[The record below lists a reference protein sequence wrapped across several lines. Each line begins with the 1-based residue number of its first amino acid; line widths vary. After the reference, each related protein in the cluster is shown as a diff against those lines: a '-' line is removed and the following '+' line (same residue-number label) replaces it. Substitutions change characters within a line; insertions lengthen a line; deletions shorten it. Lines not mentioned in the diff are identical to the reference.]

1 MNKKD
6 AKRAAELLLNIN
18 AITIKPRNPFK
29 FTSGILSPIY
39 IDNRLVM
46 SFPKVRK
53 KIIEFYVQ
61 IIKEKI
67 GLDKIDLLSGTATA
81 AIPHTAFLSQRLN
94 IPMIYVRDTKKGH
107 GKENQ
112 IEGKISK
119 GQMVLVIE
127 EHVSTG
133 GSLIGNVK
141 AVRDAG
147 GKVDFAI
154 VTTTFLIDAAD
165 ENFKKEKV
173 KVFTITDF
181 EVIID
186 TAIKNNFMMKK
197 DRKIVREWAKDP
209 KGWGKKFGFEK

>member
-1 MNKKD
+1 MSKDNSKKA
-6 AKRAAELLLNIN
+6 AKLLLDIN
-18 AITIKPRNPFK
+18 AISIKPQNPFK

-53 KIIEFYVQ
+53 KIINFY
-61 IIKEKI
+61 IETIKEKI
-67 GLDKIDLLSGTATA
+67 GLKNIDLLSGTATA
-81 AIPHTAFLSQRLN
+81 AIPHAAFLSQKLDL
-94 IPMIYVRDTKKGH
+94 PMIYVRDTKKGH

-112 IEGKISK
+112 IEGRIKK
-119 GQMVLVIE
+119 GQKVLVIE

-147 GKVDFAI
+147 GRVKYAVI
-154 VTTTFLIDAAD
+154 TTTFLMDTA
-165 ENFKKEKV
+165 EKSFKKNKV
-173 KVFTITDF
+173 KVFAITDF

-186 TAIKNNFMMKK
+186 TAIENNFMKES
-197 DRKIVREWAKDP
+197 DREIVRSWAKNP
-209 KGWGKKFGFEK
+209 KIWGKKFGFEK

>member
-1 MNKKD
+1 VDKKK
-6 AKRAAELLLNIN
+6 AKETAKFLLDIN
-18 AITIKPRNPFK
+18 AISIKPRNPFK

-46 SFPKVRK
+46 SFPRVRK
-53 KIIEFYVQ
+53 KIIEFYVK
-61 IIKEKI
+61 IIREKI
-67 GLDKIDLLSGTATA
+67 GLKNIDLLSGTATA
-81 AIPHTAFLSQRLN
+81 AIPHTAFLSQKLN
-94 IPMIYVRDTKKGH
+94 LPMIYVRDTKKGH

-112 IEGKISK
+112 IEGKVRK
-119 GQMVLVIE
+119 GQKVLVIE

-147 GKVDFAI
+147 GRVKYAI
-154 VTTTFLIDAAD
+154 VTTTFLMEAAKK
-165 ENFKKEKV
+165 NFEKEKV

-186 TAIKNNFMMKK
+186 TAIKYDFMKEK
-197 DRKIVREWAKDP
+197 DRKLVREWAKNP
-209 KGWGKKFGFEK
+209 KSWGRKFGFEK